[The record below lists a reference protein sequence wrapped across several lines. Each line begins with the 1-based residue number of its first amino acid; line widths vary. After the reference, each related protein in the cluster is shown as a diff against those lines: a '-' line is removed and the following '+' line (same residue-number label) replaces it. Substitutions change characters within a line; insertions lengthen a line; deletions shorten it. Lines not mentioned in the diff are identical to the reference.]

1 MSKVFKKLKLQQTEK
16 SLEKWR
22 NTALSLTPKQGWLRT
37 LRTSLGMTQDVLSKR
52 LDISSVSVGK
62 LEKSEANGTITLN
75 SLRRAAEALDCELK
89 YALVPRVPLNEIK
102 KKQAK
107 IKAQELMRSSS
118 HSMKLEAQEVDELS
132 QQFIMDELVKD
143 LLEGSDKELWK

>member
-1 MSKVFKKLKLQQTEK
+1 MSKVFKKLKLQQTDK

-22 NTALSLTPKQGWLRT
+22 DTALSLTPKQGWLRT
-37 LRTSLGMTQDVLSKR
+37 LRTSLGMTQDVMSKR

-89 YALVPRVPLNEIK
+89 YALVPRAPLTEMK
-102 KKQAK
+102 QKQALK
-107 IKAQELMRSSS
+107 KAQEQMQSTG
-118 HSMKLEAQEVDELS
+118 HSMKLEAQEVDDSS
-132 QQFIMDELVKD
+132 QQLIMNELVKD
-143 LLEGSDKELWK
+143 LLEGNEKELWK

>member
-1 MSKVFKKLKLQQTEK
+1 MSKVFKKLKLQQADK

-89 YALVPRVPLNEIK
+89 YALVPRVSLTEMK
-102 KKQAK
+102 QKQALK
-107 IKAQELMRSSS
+107 KAQEQMQSTS
-118 HSMKLEAQEVDELS
+118 HSMKLEAQEVDDTS
-132 QQFIMDELVKD
+132 QQLIMDELVKD